1 MGGFLESLIKEE
13 AEKNA
18 NDNRKYE
25 LTDNIIAVTKL
36 IYTNITVEEFA
47 ETLALS
53 PTHIESTKE

>member
-36 IYTNITVEEFA
+36 IYTNITVEEIA

>member
-25 LTDNIIAVTKL
+25 ITDNTIAVTKL
-36 IYTNITVEEFA
+36 IHANITVDEIA
-47 ETLALS
+47 ETLVLS
-53 PTHIESTKE
+53 PTHVESIKE